1 VRSSAAEWLAF
12 VLLQPLLDLA
22 YTAGILE
29 GLVHLARRGRSAPI
43 D

>member
-1 VRSSAAEWLAF
+1 V
-12 VLLQPLLDLA
+12 VLQPLLDLA

-29 GLVHLARRGRSAPI
+29 GLLRLARGGRSAPI